1 MTTSGTAE
9 VRPLASTERTN
20 TPPGVYFYTY
30 MYMCCEIIVFYI
42 TFHFVFFFSA
52 IITNINHNEVWFKR
66 LDGSKS
72 KLYISQLQKGKYT
85 IKHS

>member
-1 MTTSGTAE
+1 MAVYRSKSSIILG
-9 VRPLASTERTN
+9 STPSHLN
-20 TPPGVYFYTY
+20 LFYTLSCV
-30 MYMCCEIIVFYI
+30 MLCFFISSSATI
-42 TFHFVFFFSA
+42 T
-52 IITNINHNEVWFKR
+52 TINHDEVLYKR

>member
-1 MTTSGTAE
+1 MT
-9 VRPLASTERTN
+9 VLADVTKISSFAN
-20 TPPGVYFYTY
+20 AVVV
-30 MYMCCEIIVFYI
+30 VFVS
-42 TFHFVFFFSA
+42 HSA
-52 IITNINHNEVWFKR
+52 IITTVNNDEVWFKR